1 MPKPKRPPWFKMFLR
16 HKALFEALSDE
27 DAGVAIKAVMDYFE
41 SGQIARDVSPAVNVL
56 VCAIK
61 PDIDECADIY
71 ATRCENGKLGGR
83 PKRSV
88 GTREEPYGF
97 LRNHNEPCRTEER
110 RENSIMNE
118 YGVLGSLLIDP
129 SLFPAAAEL
138 PDDMFSSAPLQEIF
152 RAMRR
157 QYEESGGF
165 DALTVRAEAGRN
177 CTDVTDKLLTG
188 LMDTTPTTANLD
200 AYLTAVKEAA
210 LARSLRKIGGELIT
224 AL

>member
-88 GTREEPYGF
+88 RNREESYGF
-97 LRNHNEPCRTEER
+97 AGNHMEPCRTEER
-110 RENSIMNE
+110 RE
-118 YGVLGSLLIDP
+118 
-129 SLFPAAAEL
+129 
-138 PDDMFSSAPLQEIF
+138 
-152 RAMRR
+152 
-157 QYEESGGF
+157 
-165 DALTVRAEAGRN
+165 
-177 CTDVTDKLLTG
+177 K
-188 LMDTTPTTANLD
+188 
-200 AYLTAVKEAA
+200 
-210 LARSLRKIGGELIT
+210 
-224 AL
+224 

>member
-88 GTREEPYGF
+88 RNREEPYGF
-97 LRNHNEPCRTEER
+97 AGNHMEPCRTEER
-110 RENSIMNE
+110 REKKEERSEVIWRLRRHTLALFLQRSKKSKHTAPHVGTLLTLNASSTSTLPMAGSKGGENPLSTGKRQSERGSVKIM
-118 YGVLGSLLIDP
+118 
-129 SLFPAAAEL
+129 
-138 PDDMFSSAPLQEIF
+138 
-152 RAMRR
+152 R
-157 QYEESGGF
+157 
-165 DALTVRAEAGRN
+165 
-177 CTDVTDKLLTG
+177 DKLYHHPG
-188 LMDTTPTTANLD
+188 STTRLRTHGGD
-200 AYLTAVKEAA
+200 AWT
-210 LARSLRKIGGELIT
+210 RF
-224 AL
+224 